1 MHPPEYLQAPSV
13 ELFDRFWQAARGT
26 VRLITIAPELPGALE
41 LITHAASLGV
51 RVSLGHSDATA
62 VQARAGIDAGGVSAT
77 HTYNA
82 MRGLEHREPGMLG
95 VVLDDQD
102 LYAEIIADGKHVD
115 PVAVRIFW
123 REKGA
128 ARAILITDGLS
139 ATGMPEGHYT
149 LGGFDVEVKD
159 GVGWHNG
166 IVAGSVLTMDRA
178 VRNFAD
184 FTARAALYSRA
195 SRLRKSRCN
204 DRICKQPRSHRAR
217 PPCRR
222 HRLLAARTARRHL
235 HRGPLRARAM
245 TQRTAIIIGAGPAGL
260 TAALELLRRGGKTP
274 EGAPAICPIVLE
286 ADDSIGGIS
295 RTIRYKGNRMD
306 IGGHRFFSK
315 SDRVMQWWLDLMPIA
330 DEGAGHAVISYQNR
344 HRSLKALHVHTQP
357 DADPELVM
365 LVRPRRSRIYFLRR
379 FFDYPITLTA
389 DTLSKLGLARTA
401 QVGLSYI
408 KSRLHQRRPEKSLE
422 DFLINRFGRQLYLTF
437 FKSYTEKVWG
447 VRCDQISAEWGA
459 QRIKGL
465 SLTRAVTHFLKRAF
479 TARSKDADLAQKHT
493 ETSLIEQFLYPMH
506 GPGQLWEHVADLIRQ
521 QGGEVLTGWRVD
533 RMETDGAHRVVAVEA
548 QNKNGERRRFAA
560 DYCFSTMPVVE
571 LVRALDQPAP
581 ANVREVVDGLM
592 YRDFITV
599 GLLLDRLLVTEP
611 DGSPLK
617 DTWIYVQEPDVLL
630 GRLQIFNN
638 WSPHMVADP
647 SKVWIGLEYF
657 CYETDELW
665 RMPDDEIIRF
675 ATREL
680 AKIGIIDAADV
691 RDGHVVRVPKT
702 YPAYFGTYDRFGE
715 IREWLDPFENL
726 FLVGR
731 NGMHKYNNQDHSML
745 TAMTAVD
752 NILAGITDKS
762 TLWEINTEQDYHEE
776 K

>member
-1 MHPPEYLQAPSV
+1 M
-13 ELFDRFWQAARGT
+13 
-26 VRLITIAPELPGALE
+26 
-41 LITHAASLGV
+41 
-51 RVSLGHSDATA
+51 
-62 VQARAGIDAGGVSAT
+62 
-77 HTYNA
+77 N
-82 MRGLEHREPGMLG
+82 
-95 VVLDDQD
+95 
-102 LYAEIIADGKHVD
+102 
-115 PVAVRIFW
+115 
-123 REKGA
+123 
-128 ARAILITDGLS
+128 
-139 ATGMPEGHYT
+139 
-149 LGGFDVEVKD
+149 
-159 GVGWHNG
+159 
-166 IVAGSVLTMDRA
+166 
-178 VRNFAD
+178 
-184 FTARAALYSRA
+184 
-195 SRLRKSRCN
+195 
-204 DRICKQPRSHRAR
+204 
-217 PPCRR
+217 
-222 HRLLAARTARRHL
+222 
-235 HRGPLRARAM
+235 
-245 TQRTAIIIGAGPAGL
+245 QRTAIIIGAGPAGL

-274 EGAPAICPIVLE
+274 EGAPAIRPIVLE

-344 HRSLKALHVHTQP
+344 HRSLRALHVHTQP

-389 DTLSKLGLARTA
+389 DTLSKLGVARTA

-408 KSRLHQRRPEKSLE
+408 QSRLHQRRPEKSLE
-422 DFLINRFGRQLYLTF
+422 DFLINRFGRRLYLTF

-479 TARSKDADLAQKHT
+479 AARSKGADLAQKHT

-521 QGGEVLTGWRVD
+521 QGGEVLTGWRANRLITD
-533 RMETDGAHRVVAVEA
+533 KTGTDGAHRITAVEA
-548 QNKNGERRRFAA
+548 QSKDGERRRFAA
-560 DYCFSTMPVVE
+560 EYCFSTMPVVE
-571 LVRALDQPAP
+571 LVRALDQTAP

-647 SKVWIGLEYF
+647 SKIWVGLEYF
-657 CYETDELW
+657 CYQTDELW
-665 RMPDDEIIRF
+665 RLPDEEIIRF

-702 YPAYFGTYDRFGE
+702 YPAYFGTYDRFEE

-726 FLVGR
+726 YLVGR

-752 NILAGITDKS
+752 NILAGSYRQEHAVGDKHRAGLS
-762 TLWEINTEQDYHEE
+762 RG
-776 K
+776 KVS